1 MALRLGPGPPLPAFC
16 YLAGIGVPLAVIDIR
31 CRRLPDALILPSYPV
46 ALALLGLASLILPGG
61 GREFLSA
68 LAGMVLAGTVFLI
81 QVLVYPSGLGW
92 GDVKLSGL
100 LGLYLGWL
108 GVSALVGGLFL
119 GYLLAAATGLALM
132 AARRATRK
140 SHVAFGPFLLAG
152 TLAAVLLTGLAGP
165 RWS

>member
-1 MALRLGPGPPLPAFC
+1 
-16 YLAGIGVPLAVIDIR
+16 
-31 CRRLPDALILPSYPV
+31 
-46 ALALLGLASLILPGG
+46 
-61 GREFLSA
+61 
-68 LAGMVLAGTVFLI
+68 MVLAGTVFLI

-119 GYLLAAATGLALM
+119 GYLLAAATGLTLM

-152 TLAAVLLTGLAGP
+152 TLAAVLLSGLAGPHGAGLAGP